1 MFLDGQKLCPYIP
14 MAKARGFTGTVDKSD
29 FEGGKKMYFFKRN
42 FFVLFSVSVIG
53 FCTLFLAL
61 DAQKSSPEEQSAREA
76 IESASN
82 FDDVQTKE
90 TERYFMDTRLLDDG
104 NKEVRIRMKSSGPK
118 AIHTY
123 YFVVHGKDFSY
134 HEVLPSQTGFPKD

>member
-1 MFLDGQKLCPYIP
+1 
-14 MAKARGFTGTVDKSD
+14 
-29 FEGGKKMYFFKRN
+29 MYFFKKN
-42 FFVLFSVSVIG
+42 FFFILLYSVSVIG

-90 TERYFMDTRLLDDG
+90 TEKYFMDTRLLDDG
-104 NKEVRIRMKSSGPK
+104 NKEVRIRMKETGPQNM
-118 AIHTY
+118 HTY
-123 YFVVHGKDFSY
+123 YFVVHGDDFSY
-134 HEVLPSQTGFPKD
+134 KEVLPSQTGFPKD